1 MRIGLHLS
9 TAGGVYKAAQQAAD
23 LELDC
28 LQIFAGSP
36 RMWKRTE
43 ITQTAAEQF
52 RRIAQ
57 EARLDPVV
65 IHAPYLVNLAAE
77 DDELWRKS
85 IDVMREQ
92 VATAHLL
99 GACGVVMHPGSR
111 GGRTINWG
119 VERIAKA
126 LEEVLGDGTGDV
138 KIILENTAG
147 GGGHLGGT
155 LSQLAAMLQITGG
168 LPCAVCLDTAHAW
181 ASGYRIDD
189 QRAVSRYLDRVD
201 DLIGIQNVK
210 VWHFND
216 IALPRG
222 RKRDVHTHLG
232 KGRIGRQGFASLVA
246 DTRMSNA
253 AAIMETPKNS
263 RWADRRN
270 VLWLRRL
277 TGSGHGPGLVDSNLP
292 LC

>member
-9 TAGGVYKAAQQAAD
+9 TAGGVHKAAQQAAD
-23 LELDC
+23 LGLDC

-43 ITQTAAEQF
+43 ISQPDAARF
-52 RRIAQ
+52 RLIAQ
-57 EARLDPVV
+57 KARLDPVV

-77 DDELWRKS
+77 NDDLWRKS
-85 IDVMREQ
+85 IEVMRDQ
-92 VATAHLL
+92 VGKAKLL
-99 GACGVVMHPGSR
+99 DADGVVMHPGSR
-111 GGRTINWG
+111 GGRTIEWG
-119 VERIAKA
+119 IERIARA
-126 LEEVLGDGTGDV
+126 LEEVLGDGTGGV

-155 LSQLAAMLQITGG
+155 LSQMSAMLKTMRG

-181 ASGYRIDD
+181 ASGYRLDD
-189 QRAVSRYLDRVD
+189 QRAVARYLDRVD
-201 DLIGIQNVK
+201 ELIGLQNVK

-232 KGRIGRQGFASLVA
+232 KGRIGKQGFAALVA
-246 DTRMSNA
+246 DHRMKHA

-270 VLWLRRL
+270 VLWLRRM
-277 TGSGHGPGLVDSNLP
+277 TGSGEGPGLVDSNLP